1 MSSTEPDKPT
11 ILILGSKKD
20 ANIKLLANHLE
31 RRDDCKHAILDY
43 QNSTFAFEMSADG
56 EFTLVVE
63 GTTIAGPIAIFDR
76 VLLLKR
82 TEYYPSG
89 EESEA
94 DFVADEYRALFNL
107 LAELYGAKVVNS
119 LSSRRCLVKPYQQRA
134 AALAGFLVPETII
147 SNQKSAL
154 VRFSD
159 RTDDHLII
167 KPLANGMLY
176 PNDPGG
182 PAATAIL
189 TNRIARSDLVS
200 AADDDLEY
208 SPSFLQREIPKLYE
222 LRVVYV
228 NGQIFA
234 FRIESQT
241 YARSETDWRRMSHK
255 LGYIPCTL
263 EHDTDD
269 KIRIFMNIIGFNLG
283 SLDIVVDNSANL
295 WFLECNNQGVWAWL
309 DAEVDGA
316 ITNAIANYLIEL
328 ARS

>member
-1 MSSTEPDKPT
+1 MTRARCDMPM

-20 ANIKLLANHLE
+20 ANIKLLSNRLE
-31 RRDDCKHAILDY
+31 TRDDCRHAVLDY
-43 QNSTFAFEMSADG
+43 QNSSFAFEMSAAG

-63 GTTIAGPIAIFDR
+63 GETVTGPVAIFDR

-82 TEYYPSG
+82 TEYYPAG

-107 LAELYGAKVVNS
+107 LAELYGDKVVNS

-134 AALAGFLVPETII
+134 AAVAGFLVPDTII
-147 SNQKSAL
+147 SNQKAAL

-159 RTDDHLII
+159 QTNDHLII

-176 PNDPGG
+176 PNDQGG
-182 PAATAIL
+182 PTATAIL
-189 TNRIARSDLVS
+189 TNRIARKDLVS

-208 SPSFLQREIPKLYE
+208 SPSFLQREILKLYE

-234 FRIESQT
+234 FRIDSQT
-241 YARSETDWRRMSHK
+241 HARSETDWRRMSHR
-255 LGYIPCTL
+255 LGYFPCTL
-263 EHDTDD
+263 DRDVEEKVRT
-269 KIRIFMNIIGFNLG
+269 FMSIAGFTFG
-283 SLDIVVDNSANL
+283 SLDIVVDVGEKL

-309 DAEVDGA
+309 DAGVDGA
-316 ITNAIANYLIEL
+316 ITEAIADYLVEL